1 MPKTFLKP
9 FDYSIDLL
17 VRSHPTLR
25 EYSELRRQT
34 EVDPDFALNTH
45 MPRNRVEPRDEIMLR
60 NNVGNSSSQG
70 VAVMNMTRSISGAFV
85 NTVDVATQ
93 YLPGNF
99 GVRVIETMPTNLS
112 DIWRERK
119 STQVGTT
126 GLQFME
132 AYKVPQLL

>member
-25 EYSELRRQT
+25 EYTEMRRQT
-34 EVDPDFALNTH
+34 EVDPDYALHTSL
-45 MPRNRVEPRDEIMLR
+45 PRQRIEPRDEIMLK
-60 NNVGNSSSQG
+60 NNLGGNG
-70 VAVMNMTRSISGAFV
+70 VAIMNMTRSVSGAFV
-85 NTVDVATQ
+85 NTLDVATQ

-99 GVRVIETMPTNLS
+99 GIRVIEAMPTNLS

-119 STQVGTT
+119 TTQIGTS
-126 GLQFME
+126 GL
-132 AYKVPQLL
+132 